1 MSMAV
6 RVLQVL
12 AVLFTALALVPS
24 GAHFF
29 ELPAKIGMS
38 QEQYFT
44 VQQIYLGWRWFGLV
58 LFGALVSDIALV
70 VMLRGDSQAFRLAAV
85 GALGIAATLAI
96 FFIWI
101 LPANVATNNWLVAP
115 ANWQAL
121 RTQWEYGHA
130 VNAVI
135 TFAAT
140 ASLVL
145 ALVLSRRVG

>member
-1 MSMAV
+1 MAV
-6 RVLQVL
+6 KVLEVL

-29 ELPAKIGMS
+29 ELPGKIGMS
-38 QEQYFT
+38 QESYFT
-44 VQQIYLGWRWFGLV
+44 VQQIYLGWQWFGVV
-58 LFGALVSDIALV
+58 LLGALVSDIALV
-70 VMLRGDSQAFRLAAV
+70 VILRRDGLASWLAAV
-85 GALGIAATLAI
+85 GALAIAATLAI

-101 LPANVATNNWLVAP
+101 LPANLATSYWSVAP

-135 TFAAT
+135 TFAAL
-140 ASLVL
+140 ASVVL
-145 ALVLSRRVG
+145 ALVLSRRAG